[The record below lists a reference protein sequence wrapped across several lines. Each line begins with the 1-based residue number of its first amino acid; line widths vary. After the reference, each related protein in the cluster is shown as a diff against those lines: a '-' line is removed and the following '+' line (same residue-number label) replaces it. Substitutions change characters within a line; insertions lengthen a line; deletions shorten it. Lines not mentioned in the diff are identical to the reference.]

1 MAIKEDLNEIKK
13 EIGAQEQFLESV
25 IKGERFFNKNK
36 KLLIVLLVI
45 VVIALIALY
54 ANKIIDNRKVV
65 AANEAYSKLIMDA
78 NDTKAA
84 KILKQNEP
92 SVYALYELKAALEKG
107 DIKAAKELANLPVDP
122 LVKQIILSQTT
133 DQSTQI
139 LASYD
144 ALLQGFEYLKQN
156 KISEANAEFAKIPL
170 DSQLM
175 TLVKNLQHY
184 QGNK

>member
-1 MAIKEDLNEIKK
+1 MAIKEDLSEIKK

-36 KLLIVLLVI
+36 KLLIALLVI

-107 DIKAAKELANLPVDP
+107 LANLPVDP

>member
-36 KLLIVLLVI
+36 KLLIALLVI
-45 VVIALIALY
+45 VVIALY

-84 KILKQNEP
+84 EILKQNEP